1 MTHVTIDSPRKH
13 GRSTVTPGNF
23 GNRKQTCDAIIHN
36 NFFGQGGE
44 RSITDSIEESEEQP
58 PP

>member
-44 RSITDSIEESEEQP
+44 RSITDSIEESEE
-58 PP
+58 